1 HARSGDGLPLARALL
16 DRCLDDERR
25 QETRRAAIVCGLLA
39 ADSGDLVAALEFGVQ
54 ALRLAEGRDD
64 RVEASRIWNNIGAA
78 IAITGNYEMAA
89 RCYQRALS
97 LVEDEDSPV
106 SPRYNACS
114 NLADICYQLGRHDEG
129 IEHAQ
134 RAIDEM

>member
-1 HARSGDGLPLARALL
+1 
-16 DRCLDDERR
+16 
-25 QETRRAAIVCGLLA
+25 
-39 ADSGDLVAALEFGVQ
+39 EFGVQ

-134 RAIDEM
+134 RAIDEMTPEIVERDPHNVILLRRNLVRLMLARGRVGEAREH